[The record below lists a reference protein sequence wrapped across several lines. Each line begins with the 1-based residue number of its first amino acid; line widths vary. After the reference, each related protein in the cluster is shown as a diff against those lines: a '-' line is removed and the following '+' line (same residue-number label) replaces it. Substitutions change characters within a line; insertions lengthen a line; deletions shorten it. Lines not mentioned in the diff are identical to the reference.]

1 MDLGGEHNHRG
12 GRSHR
17 QLGATRLI
25 ILSATWS
32 LFMSQPVIK
41 IDFYH
46 DVVCGWC
53 FVIAP
58 RLRKLSEELPLE
70 IRHRSFVLQDSR
82 EEMVRAWGSLERAKR
97 EILGH
102 WERCREADDDK
113 SRINVEGMWK
123 QTFEYPS
130 GMIGTLGCKAAEI
143 QGGQAAH
150 WDMFDAVQR
159 AHLTDNR
166 NIGDAGVIVD
176 VAMEIGLDISRFE
189 RDLHSAYTG
198 QKVEEDRA
206 KARGLGIR
214 SIPSVVIEEAGV
226 VLGTAPTEVLRSQLL
241 AIQEHLRAGSSVSA

>member
-1 MDLGGEHNHRG
+1 M
-12 GRSHR
+12 
-17 QLGATRLI
+17 TK
-25 ILSATWS
+25 
-32 LFMSQPVIK
+32 PVIK

-53 FVIAP
+53 FVISP
-58 RLRKLSEELPLE
+58 RLRKLSEEFPLE

-113 SRINVEGMWK
+113 SRINVERMR
-123 QTFEYPS
+123 QQPFEYPS

-143 QGGQAAH
+143 QGGQPAH

-166 NIGDAGVIVD
+166 NIGDAAVILDIAREV
-176 VAMEIGLDISRFE
+176 GLDMPRFE
-189 RDLHSAYTG
+189 QDFRSSETR
-198 QKVEEDRA
+198 QKVETDRA
-206 KARGLGIR
+206 KARSFGIR
-214 SIPSVVIEEAGV
+214 SIPSVVIEEAGI
-226 VLGTAPTEVLRSQLL
+226 VLSTAPLEVLRSQLL
-241 AIQEHLRAGSSVSA
+241 AIQERLSSLRSL